1 MRRNLLLPLLVVAAA
16 LCLTVDERVFGLLT
30 DGQVMTRTAVA
41 MAELGEIGVARGHRV
56 DVLRPAGDAV
66 TRYGLGA
73 SLVQVVPVVVASRL
87 DPRLGAGASQTL
99 FALQQI
105 VLVLLAVLGAGVLG
119 TVWGGAVAG
128 RRAVLAAGLASPL
141 WAYVSSDFSEP
152 LQAALV
158 SGTFASAVLAARAE
172 APRRR
177 VALAALSGAC
187 AGLGLLTKSI
197 LIVLLPLLLVALLPA
212 APREERRRLSAAAV
226 TGWAVPAAL
235 WAAFE
240 VVRFGRPFASYAGEP
255 FSHPLLDGL
264 WRLTVGPNKGL
275 LLYFPLLLLSLVGLS
290 LLYRVERGAALACG
304 GFTAFLLLSTAC
316 WWAWDGTAGWGPRLL
331 VPLLPLLAALAALA
345 STRVRP
351 LAFHVLFGAG
361 VAVNLLGALV
371 PDALT
376 TFYYGVLSGRVLDER
391 EVSRYPSFAYERGA
405 DGLARLFPVH
415 DAHRLAAASPLRL
428 APWLLRKRLAG
439 GDVLGALR
447 TPPWSVGAEGLGP
460 ARPLEEAIPSTALV
474 FLTSP
479 YRWPHLGMSLRGGSG
494 RRDSAFAYVDGLYD
508 QALRAQDMGRADR
521 AAAFGERI
529 YRLVPSPQTAVAYA
543 EGLRLAGRR
552 DDFVALFGRLPRE
565 HKVLPE
571 LGIVMALY
579 SRDAGD
585 EARAR
590 MILETVLRAAPRP
603 AYVRLASVSPREWPP
618 LRDLTRPAPVAA
630 SSPSERSGV
639 SAEPSGGKPSGAS
652 GG

>member
-1 MRRNLLLPLLVVAAA
+1 MRRNLVVPLLVVAAA

-30 DGQVMTRTAVA
+30 DGQVVTRTAVA
-41 MAELGEIGVARGHRV
+41 MAELGEIGVARGHQV
-56 DVLRPAGDAV
+56 DVVRPAGDAV

-73 SLVQVVPVVVASRL
+73 SLVQVLPVALAARL
-87 DPRLGAGASQTL
+87 DPRLGPGASQTL

-105 VLVLLAVLGAGVLG
+105 VLVLLAVWGAGVLG
-119 TVWGGAVAG
+119 TAWGGPVAG
-128 RRAVLAAGLASPL
+128 RRAVLATGLASPL
-141 WAYVSSDFSEP
+141 WAYASSDFSEP

-158 SGTFASAVLAARAE
+158 AGTFALGVSAARAVT
-172 APRRR
+172 PRRR
-177 VALAALSGAC
+177 ALLAALAGSC
-187 AGLGLLTKSI
+187 AGFGLVTKSI
-197 LIVLLPLLLVALLPA
+197 LIVLLPLLLLALLPG
-212 APREERRRLSAAAV
+212 APRAERRRLGVAAV
-226 TGWAVPAAL
+226 AGWTVLAAL
-235 WAAFE
+235 WLAFE
-240 VVRFGRPFASYAGEP
+240 LIRFGRPFASYAGEP

-264 WRLTVGPNKGL
+264 WRLTVGLNKGL
-275 LLYFPLLLLSLVGLS
+275 LVYFPLALLAVVGLA
-290 LLYRVERGAALACG
+290 LLFRAERGAVLACG
-304 GFTAFLLLSTAC
+304 GFAAFLLLSTAC

-331 VPLLPLLAALAALA
+331 VPALPLLAALAAFA
-345 STRVRP
+345 STRVPP
-351 LAFHVLFGAG
+351 LAFHVLFAAG
-361 VAVNLLGALV
+361 VAVNVIGALV

-376 TFYYGVLSGRVLDER
+376 TFYYGVLPGRVLDER
-391 EVSRYPSFAYERGA
+391 EVSRYPTFAYERGT
-405 DGLARLFPVH
+405 DGRARLFPVH
-415 DAHRLAAASPLRL
+415 DAHRLAAASPLRV
-428 APWLLRKRLAG
+428 APWLLRQRLAG
-439 GDVLGALR
+439 GDVRAALR
-447 TPPWSVGAEGLGP
+447 TPPWTAAGDALGP
-460 ARPLEEAIPSTALV
+460 VRPLEEAIPSTALA

-479 YRWPHLGMSLRGGSG
+479 FRWPHLGMSLRGGPG
-494 RRDSAFAYVDGLYD
+494 RRDTAFAYVDGLYD
-508 QALRAQDMGRADR
+508 QALRAQDMGRAER
-521 AAAFGERI
+521 AAEFGERI

-618 LRDLTRPAPVAA
+618 LRDLTRPAPAA
-630 SSPSERSGV
+630 APPPSERSGV
-639 SAEPSGGKPSGAS
+639 SEEPSGGMPSGAS

>member
-1 MRRNLLLPLLVVAAA
+1 MRRNLVVPLLVVAAA

-41 MAELGEIGVARGHRV
+41 MAELGEIGVARGHQV
-56 DVLRPAGDAV
+56 DVVRPAGDAV
-66 TRYGLGA
+66 TRYGIGA
-73 SLVQVVPVVVASRL
+73 SLVQVLPVALAARL
-87 DPRLGAGASQTL
+87 DPRFGPGASQTL
-99 FALQQI
+99 FAIQQI
-105 VLVLLAVLGAGVLG
+105 VLVLLAVWGAGVLG
-119 TVWGGAVAG
+119 TAWGGPVAG

-158 SGTFASAVLAARAE
+158 AGTFALGVSAARAGT
-172 APRRR
+172 PRRG
-177 VALAALSGAC
+177 ALLAALAGSC
-187 AGLGLLTKSI
+187 AGFGLLTKSI
-197 LIVLLPLLLVALLPA
+197 LVILLPLLLLALVPG
-212 APREERRRLSAAAV
+212 APRAERRRLGGAAV
-226 TGWAVPAAL
+226 AGWAVLAAL
-235 WAAFE
+235 WLAFE
-240 VVRFGRPFASYAGEP
+240 VIRFGRPFASYAGEP

-264 WRLTVGPNKGL
+264 WRLTVGLNKGL
-275 LLYFPLLLLSLVGLS
+275 LVYFPLTLLSVVGLV
-290 LLYRVERGAALACG
+290 LLFRADRAATLACG
-304 GFTAFLLLSTAC
+304 GFAALLLVTAAC

-331 VPLLPLLAALAALA
+331 VPALPLLAALAALA
-345 STRVRP
+345 STHVNP
-351 LAFHVLFGAG
+351 LAFRTLFAAG
-361 VAVNLLGALV
+361 VAVNLIGALV

-376 TFYYGVLSGRVLDER
+376 TFYYGVLPGRVLEAR
-391 EVSRYPSFAYERGA
+391 ELSRYPPFAYEQGP
-405 DGLARLFPVH
+405 DGRARLYPVH
-415 DAHRLAAASPLRL
+415 DAHTHAEVAPLRV
-428 APWLLRKRLAG
+428 APWLLRTRLRG
-439 GDVLGALR
+439 EDLLVALR
-447 TPPWSVGAEGLGP
+447 TPPWSTADGGLGP
-460 ARPLEEAIPSTALV
+460 ARPLEEAIPSTALA

-479 YRWPHLGMSLRGGSG
+479 YRWPHLGMSLRGGPG
-494 RRDSAFAYVDGLYD
+494 RRDTAFAYVDGLYD

-585 EARAR
+585 ETRAR

-630 SSPSERSGV
+630 PSPAGGAGV
-639 SAEPSGGKPSGAS
+639 SAEPSGGTPSSAS